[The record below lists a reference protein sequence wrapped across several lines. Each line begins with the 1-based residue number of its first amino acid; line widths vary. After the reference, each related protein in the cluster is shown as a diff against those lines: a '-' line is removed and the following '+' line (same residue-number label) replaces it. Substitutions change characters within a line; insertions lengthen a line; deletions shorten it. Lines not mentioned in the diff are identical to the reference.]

1 MTASSKYGFEP
12 MMSYEAI
19 GDQIGVSKERVRQ
32 IEKAALKKLR
42 VALVVRG
49 HNSKILD
56 AYEPEAPQ
64 AEEFVTV

>member
-1 MTASSKYGFEP
+1 MTLFATECSVG
-12 MMSYEAI
+12 I
-19 GDQIGVSKERVRQ
+19 NGRNDGV
-32 IEKAALKKLR
+32 